1 MNRGRLLPP
10 FPSPEFLGDL
20 RIAET
25 ILVEVKQVQAQP
37 VLHLA
42 LAQIVKVRLPVAIL
56 RQIFRH
62 MRRQKNVSGVTAVQH
77 SLRNIDSRTRYIRFL
92 VNIDDSVDRTTVN
105 SHSQPDARM
114 ILQLFA
120 NLERTLGRF
129 FRTVEENQCHAI
141 AGRHSDEFTS
151 CFCSAKTFRTSH
163 DFLQPLQQFNLLVHQ
178 QF

>member
-37 VLHLA
+37 VLHLV

-105 SHSQPDARM
+105 SHPQLDARM

-129 FRTVEENQCHAI
+129 FRTVEENQRNPI
-141 AGRHSDEFTS
+141 TGRHPDKFTF
-151 CFCSAKTFRTSH
+151 CFGGPKTFGVSH
-163 DFLQPLQQFNLLVHQ
+163 DLVEILQ
-178 QF
+178 

>member
-1 MNRGRLLPP
+1 IEKDQRTDNQSACRHEKSDCKCSLGPTGSSNWTDANGGRGSPST
-10 FPSPEFLGDL
+10 SPEFLGDL
-20 RIAET
+20 WIAET

-42 LAQIVKVRLPVAIL
+42 FAQIVKVRLPVAIL

-62 MRRQKNVSGVTAVQH
+62 MRRQKNVSAATPVQH

-114 ILQLFA
+114 ILQRL
-120 NLERTLGRF
+120 
-129 FRTVEENQCHAI
+129 
-141 AGRHSDEFTS
+141 
-151 CFCSAKTFRTSH
+151 
-163 DFLQPLQQFNLLVHQ
+163 
-178 QF
+178 